1 MLNLNDLM
9 MLCDKD
15 NIGSSELLNELNL
28 KLTFDN
34 YKTLKKE
41 MEEMGCTYVKP
52 TKGKVYYK
60 INEMGIR
67 KAIAQR
73 YIENYS
79 FYNGKY
85 ELSYY

>member
-1 MLNLNDLM
+1 MLNVNDLM
-9 MLCDKD
+9 VLCDKTVV
-15 NIGSSELLNELNL
+15 GSTELLDEVGLP
-28 KLTFDN
+28 KTSSN

-41 MEEMGCTYVKP
+41 MEEIGCTYVKP

-67 KAIAQR
+67 KAIAQKS
-73 YIENYS
+73 IESYS

>member
-1 MLNLNDLM
+1 MLNVNDLM
-9 MLCDKD
+9 VLCDKTVV
-15 NIGSSELLNELNL
+15 GSTELLDEVELP
-28 KLTFDN
+28 KTSSN

-41 MEEMGCTYVKP
+41 MKEIGCTYVKP

-67 KAIAQR
+67 KAIAQQS
-73 YIENYS
+73 IENYS
-79 FYNGKY
+79 FYNGKH

>member
-1 MLNLNDLM
+1 MLKINDLM
-9 MLCDKD
+9 VLCDKTVV
-15 NIGSSELLNELNL
+15 GSTELLD
-28 KLTFDN
+28 KVGVPKTSSN

-41 MEEMGCTYVKP
+41 MEEIGCTYVKP

-73 YIENYS
+73 SIENYK
-79 FYNGKY
+79 FYDGKY
-85 ELSYY
+85 EMNYF

>member
-1 MLNLNDLM
+1 MLNVNDLM
-9 MLCDKD
+9 VLCDK
-15 NIGSSELLNELNL
+15 IVVGSTELLDEVGLP
-28 KLTFDN
+28 KTSSN

-41 MEEMGCTYVKP
+41 MEEIGCTYVKP

-67 KAIAQR
+67 KAIAQKS
-73 YIENYS
+73 IENYS

>member
-1 MLNLNDLM
+1 MLTITNLIDL
-9 MLCDKD
+9 CNKE
-15 NIGSSELLNELNL
+15 IVGSTELLNILNI
-28 KLTFDN
+28 KPTGNN
-34 YKTLKKE
+34 YKALKRE
-41 MEEMGCTYVKP
+41 MESLGCTYVKP

-67 KAIAQR
+67 KAIAQKS
-73 YIENYS
+73 IENYS